1 MNPFGAK
8 AKRLVYVEQAR
19 RCGRTLADQAAGKP
33 VRKERPVRKS
43 RALRTPQPIDDI
55 DLPAGLRV
63 VCPWP
68 PVVLSPNAR
77 VHWSKRSRAAKAYR
91 QECWALA
98 LAAKLHLVAL
108 PAGPIR
114 LQLDFFPPDRA
125 RRDDDNA
132 IASFK
137 AARDG
142 IADALK
148 VDDSRFVTSHRFRI
162 QPRACVVVTIL
173 TGEA

>member
-1 MNPFGAK
+1 MNPFG
-8 AKRLVYVEQAR
+8 KRLVYVERAR
-19 RCGRTLADQAAGKP
+19 QCGRSIADQAAGKP
-33 VRKERPVRKS
+33 VRKTTTKARP
-43 RALRTPQPIDDI
+43 LPQPITDI
-55 DLPAGLRV
+55 DLPAGPHVLGRV

-91 QECWALA
+91 HECWALT
-98 LAAKLHLVAL
+98 LAAGMHLVAL

-148 VDDSRFVTSHRFRI
+148 VDDSRFVTSHRFRVE
-162 QPRACVVVTIL
+162 PRACVVVTIL
-173 TGEA
+173 TGDA